1 MLQKP
6 EKHPF
11 YRTFTR
17 RVLSRLNYFKFVGKL
32 LCPLL
37 EQCEKRISAMKGS
50 MFFGGLREEITIGD
64 KLDPDNIGITLI
76 VWLLRRRLD
85 NR

>member
-1 MLQKP
+1 
-6 EKHPF
+6 
-11 YRTFTR
+11 
-17 RVLSRLNYFKFVGKL
+17 
-32 LCPLL
+32 
-37 EQCEKRISAMKGS
+37 MKGS